1 MKVRISTAVK
11 MLAVAAAMVAAS
23 GASAQSKGQLTAAFG
38 AGKITPHVES
48 GNISAPALPNSKGDV
63 GANTQPILV
72 LNYGL
77 TDNITLETAIAPP
90 YKHKIYGADAISG
103 TGELGTVQAL
113 PATLFVKYN
122 FFEPSAMIRPFV
134 GIGATYAY
142 FMKETGSF
150 KMTALTNPGGG
161 VPTTFSIDNK
171 FTYSA
176 QAGVNVS
183 FTDRLFVNATFVKT
197 KLRTDVHF
205 STGQYQH
212 MKLDPSTVILGVG
225 YKF

>member
-23 GASAQSKGQLTAAFG
+23 GASAQSKGQLTAVFG

-63 GANTQPILV
+63 SANTQPIVV
-72 LNYGL
+72 LTYGL
-77 TDNITLETAIAPP
+77 TDNIAVETAVAPP

-103 TGELGTVQAL
+103 TGELGKVQAL

-122 FFEPSAMIRPFV
+122 FFEPNAMIRPFV
-134 GIGATYAY
+134 GVGATYAY
-142 FMKETGSF
+142 FFKETGSF
-150 KMTALTNPGGG
+150 KMTSLTNPGGS

-183 FTDRLFVNATFVKT
+183 FSERLFASATFVKT

-212 MKLDPSTVILGVG
+212 MKLDPSTVILGIG

>member
-23 GASAQSKGQLTAAFG
+23 GASAQSKGQLTAVLG
-38 AGKITPHVES
+38 VNKIMPQVES

-63 GANTQPILV
+63 SDNAQPVLV
-72 LNYGL
+72 LTYGL
-77 TDNITLETAIAPP
+77 TDNISVETALGTP
-90 YKHKIYGADAISG
+90 YKHKIYGADAIAG
-103 TGELGTVQAL
+103 TGQLGSVKAL
-113 PATLFVKYN
+113 PATAFIQYR
-122 FFEPSAMIRPFV
+122 FFEPTAKIRPFV
-134 GIGATYAY
+134 GLGATYAY
-142 FMKETGSF
+142 FFRETGSF

-171 FTYSA
+171 LTYSL

-183 FTDRLFVNATFVKT
+183 VTDRVFLNATYVRT

-205 STGQYQH
+205 STGQHQH
-212 MKLDPSTVILGVG
+212 MKLDPNAVILGVG